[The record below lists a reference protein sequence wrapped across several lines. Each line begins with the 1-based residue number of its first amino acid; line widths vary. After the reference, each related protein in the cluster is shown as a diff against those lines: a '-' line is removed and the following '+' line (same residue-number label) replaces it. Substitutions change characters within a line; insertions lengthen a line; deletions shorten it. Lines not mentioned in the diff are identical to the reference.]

1 MIDEKSEY
9 LKPHLSS
16 VFTIIVPLLITND
29 LHCVCSGFLK
39 NWKTNASK
47 RCAKNE
53 EFEIA
58 LVAGIGEGT
67 VAIGQFWM
75 ENSDF

>member
-9 LKPHLSS
+9 LTSHLSS
-16 VFTIIVPLLITND
+16 VFTIIGPLLIGND
-29 LHCVCSGFLK
+29 LHCVYSGFLK
-39 NWKTNASK
+39 NWKTDASE

-53 EFEIA
+53 ELEIA

-67 VAIGQFWM
+67 VVIGQL
-75 ENSDF
+75 

>member
-9 LKPHLSS
+9 LNPHLSS
-16 VFTIIVPLLITND
+16 VFTIIVPLLIDND
-29 LHCVCSGFLK
+29 LHCVHSVFLK

-53 EFEIA
+53 EVGIA
-58 LVAGIGEGT
+58 LVEG
-67 VAIGQFWM
+67 
-75 ENSDF
+75 